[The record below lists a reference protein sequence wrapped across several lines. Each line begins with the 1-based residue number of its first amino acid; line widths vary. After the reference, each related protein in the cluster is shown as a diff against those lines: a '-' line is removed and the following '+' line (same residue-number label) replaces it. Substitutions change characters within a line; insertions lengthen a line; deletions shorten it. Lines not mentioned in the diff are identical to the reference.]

1 VSGSKRNAIIVSR
14 NYRPEPDYCTHAL
27 ALLLEKTVREVAAE
41 DAPEPGGRDDDAKEV
56 ERRPLCQKKVTQ
68 S

>member
-1 VSGSKRNAIIVSR
+1 VSGSKQPTVHRS
-14 NYRPEPDYCTHAL
+14 YRPELDYCTHAL

-41 DAPEPGGRDDDAKEV
+41 DAPEPSGRDDETKEV
-56 ERRPLCQKKVTQ
+56 ERRRLCQKKVTQ